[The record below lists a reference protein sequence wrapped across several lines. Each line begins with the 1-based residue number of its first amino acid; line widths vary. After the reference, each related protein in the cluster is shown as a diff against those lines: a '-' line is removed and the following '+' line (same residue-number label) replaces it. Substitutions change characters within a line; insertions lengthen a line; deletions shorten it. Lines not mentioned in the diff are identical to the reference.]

1 MYCREG
7 TSIIRDYDRWRV
19 IRLVFLFFSFLS
31 VQPINLKIGGEQILS
46 KDVVDFLYGPRTMLA
61 KKTESLHWYQ
71 IK

>member
-7 TSIIRDYDRWRV
+7 TSIILDYDQWRV
-19 IRLVFLFFSFLS
+19 IRLFFFSFLS

-46 KDVVDFLYGPRTMLA
+46 EDAVDFLYGPRTMLA
-61 KKTESLHWYQ
+61 KKTESLHWSQ

>member
-1 MYCREG
+1 MACYQ
-7 TSIIRDYDRWRV
+7 TV
-19 IRLVFLFFSFLS
+19 FFSFLS

-46 KDVVDFLYGPRTMLA
+46 KDAVDFLYGPRTMLA

>member
-7 TSIIRDYDRWRV
+7 TSIILDYDRWCV
-19 IRLVFLFFSFLS
+19 IRLVSFPFLS

-46 KDVVDFLYGPRTMLA
+46 EDAVDFLYGPRTTLA
-61 KKTESLHWYQ
+61 KKTESLHWSQ